1 MTDPQA
7 SPRQPAS
14 IARPH
19 WGAEALWQAL
29 VPLLPG
35 LSIEVVQTLDSTNS
49 ELTERLR
56 NASRVQK
63 APSDRR
69 GGRGGRVDDLFPQL
83 LVAINQTA
91 GRGRLGRRW
100 HSTAGSSLTFSL
112 ALPLARAD
120 WSGLSLAVGLA
131 VVEALDPQGGR
142 LGLKWP
148 NDLILCDARNDAN
161 GVESGDGSGEGK
173 RPGAGRKL
181 GGILIESVTVG
192 EQRAAV
198 IGIGINVIPQ
208 PVAEAD
214 YGAAA
219 LTELWPEATPQDTL
233 ARIGEPLVR
242 ALLAFERDGFAPLQ
256 DAYARRDVLRGQ
268 VVRTTDRAMPEGVA
282 AGVDADGAL
291 KVAGGGQTRRVLS
304 GEVSVRFAGIA

>member
-7 SPRQPAS
+7 SPRHPVS
-14 IARPH
+14 TARPH

-49 ELTERLR
+49 ELTDRLR
-56 NASRVQK
+56 NASRVQQV
-63 APSDRR
+63 R
-69 GGRGGRVDDLFPQL
+69 RGGRVDDLSPQM
-83 LVAINQTA
+83 LVAIHQTA

-100 HSTAGSSLTFSL
+100 HATPGSSLTFSL
-112 ALPLARAD
+112 ALPLQRAD

-131 VVEALDPQGGR
+131 VVEALDPHGRR

-148 NDLILCDARNDAN
+148 NDLILCEAGDAAAHGQEPRM
-161 GVESGDGSGEGK
+161 
-173 RPGAGRKL
+173 GRKL
-181 GGILIESVTVG
+181 GGILIESVAVA

-198 IGIGINVIPQ
+198 IGIGINVLPQ
-208 PVAEAD
+208 PVAESD

-219 LTELWPEATPQDTL
+219 LVELWPEATQQDTL

-256 DAYARRDVLRGQ
+256 EAFARRDVLRGQ
-268 VVRTTDRAMPEGVA
+268 LVRTTDATMPEGVA

-291 KVAGGGQTRRVLS
+291 QVAGGGLTRRVVS
-304 GEVSVRFAGIA
+304 GEVSVRLAGGL

>member
-14 IARPH
+14 QARPH

-35 LSIEVVQTLDSTNS
+35 LSIEVVQSLASTNS
-49 ELTERLR
+49 ELTDRLR
-56 NASRVQK
+56 NASRVQRV
-63 APSDRR
+63 PGDRR
-69 GGRGGRVDDLFPQL
+69 GGRMDDLFPQM
-83 LVAINQTA
+83 LVAINQTE

-112 ALPLARAD
+112 ALPLVRAD

-131 VVEALDPQGGR
+131 VVEALDPEGRR

-148 NDLILCDARNDAN
+148 NDIVLLDA
-161 GVESGDGSGEGK
+161 E
-173 RPGAGRKL
+173 PGAAAPRPGRKL
-181 GGILIESVTVG
+181 GGILIESVAVG
-192 EQRAAV
+192 DQRAAV
-198 IGIGINVIPQ
+198 IGIGVNVLPQ

-219 LTELWPEATPQDTL
+219 LTELWPEATPQDAL

-242 ALLAFERDGFAPLQ
+242 TLVAFERDGFAPLQ
-256 DAYARRDVLRGQ
+256 DAFARRDVLRGQ
-268 VVRTTDRAMPEGVA
+268 RVRTTDAAMPEGVA
-282 AGVDADGAL
+282 IGVDADGAL
-291 KVAGGGQTRRVLS
+291 QVASNGQTRRVVS
-304 GEVSVRFAGIA
+304 GEVSVRLAGAA

>member
-7 SPRQPAS
+7 SPRHPAS
-14 IARPH
+14 TARPH

-35 LSIEVVQTLDSTNS
+35 LSIEVVQTLDSTNT

-56 NASRVQK
+56 SAAR
-63 APSDRR
+63 APKSPDDRR
-69 GGRGGRVDDLFPQL
+69 SRRVDDLFPQL
-83 LVAINQTA
+83 LVAIDQTA

-112 ALPLARAD
+112 ALPLKRAD

-131 VVEALDPQGGR
+131 LAEALDPHGCR

-148 NDLILCDARNDAN
+148 NDLILCQA
-161 GVESGDGSGEGK
+161 GVESCNDKSLQ
-173 RPGAGRKL
+173 AGRKL

-219 LTELWPEATPQDTL
+219 LAELWPEATPQDTL

-242 ALLAFERDGFAPLQ
+242 TLLAFERDGFAPLQ
-256 DAYARRDVLRGQ
+256 EAYARRDVLRGQ
-268 VVRTTDRAMPEGVA
+268 LVRISDRALPEGVA
-282 AGVDADGAL
+282 DGVDADGAL
-291 KVAGGGQTRRVLS
+291 KVASGGQTRRVLS
-304 GEVSVRFAGIA
+304 GEVSVRLAGAA

>member
-7 SPRQPAS
+7 SPRPPVS
-14 IARPH
+14 TARPH

-35 LSIEVVQTLDSTNS
+35 LSIEVVQSLDSTNS

-56 NASRVQK
+56 SASRVQK
-63 APSDRR
+63 VPGDRR
-69 GGRGGRVDDLFPQL
+69 GGRVNDLFPQM

-100 HSTAGSSLTFSL
+100 HSTPGSSLTFSL
-112 ALPLARAD
+112 ALPLVRSD

-131 VVEALDPQGGR
+131 VVEALDPEGAR

-148 NDLILCDARNDAN
+148 NDIILRDPA
-161 GVESGDGSGEGK
+161 SGDKSAQDKSGGGTA
-173 RPGAGRKL
+173 RLGRKL
-181 GGILIESVTVG
+181 GGILIESVSVG
-192 EQRAAV
+192 DQRAAV
-198 IGIGINVIPQ
+198 IGIGVNVIPQ

-219 LTELWPEATPQDTL
+219 LTELWPEATPQETL

-242 ALLAFERDGFAPLQ
+242 MLVAFERDGFAPLQ
-256 DAYARRDVLRGQ
+256 AAYARRDVLLGQ
-268 VVRTTDRAMPEGVA
+268 RVKTNDASMPEGIA
-282 AGVDADGAL
+282 SGVDADGAL
-291 KVAGGGQTRRVLS
+291 QVASNGQTRRVVS
-304 GEVSVRFAGIA
+304 GEVSVRLAGAA

>member
-7 SPRQPAS
+7 SPRQPVS
-14 IARPH
+14 TTRPH

-35 LSIEVVQTLDSTNS
+35 LSIEVVQSLGSTNS
-49 ELTERLR
+49 ELTDRLR
-56 NASRVQK
+56 NASRVQRV
-63 APSDRR
+63 PGDRR
-69 GGRGGRVDDLFPQL
+69 GGRMDDLFPQM
-83 LVAINQTA
+83 LVAINQTE

-120 WSGLSLAVGLA
+120 WSGLSLAIGLA
-131 VVEALDPQGGR
+131 VVEALDPDGRR

-148 NDLILCDARNDAN
+148 NDIIVRDTEGGDEPARDKSLA
-161 GVESGDGSGEGK
+161 EPA
-173 RPGAGRKL
+173 RLGRKL

-198 IGIGINVIPQ
+198 IGIGINVIAQ

-219 LTELWPEATPQDTL
+219 LTELWPEATPQDAL

-242 ALLAFERDGFAPLQ
+242 TLVAFERDGFAPLQ
-256 DAYARRDVLRGQ
+256 DAFARRDVLLGQ
-268 VVRTTDRAMPEGVA
+268 RVRTTDAAMPEGVA

-291 KVAGGGQTRRVLS
+291 TVTSNGQTRRIVS
-304 GEVSVRFAGIA
+304 GEVSVRLAGAA

>member
-7 SPRQPAS
+7 SPRHLAS
-14 IARPH
+14 TTRPH

-35 LSIEVVQTLDSTNS
+35 LSIEVVQSLGSTNS
-49 ELTERLR
+49 ELTDRLR
-56 NASRVQK
+56 SV
-63 APSDRR
+63 APKGDERR
-69 GGRGGRVDDLFPQL
+69 SGRVDDLSPQM

-91 GRGRLGRRW
+91 GRGRLGRHW
-100 HSTAGSSLTFSL
+100 YSAAGASLTFSL
-112 ALPLARAD
+112 ALPLRRTD

-131 VVEALDPQGGR
+131 VVEALDPDGTR

-148 NDLILCDARNDAN
+148 NDLILRDPDDATAQDMRL
-161 GVESGDGSGEGK
+161 
-173 RPGAGRKL
+173 PLGRKL
-181 GGILIESVTVG
+181 GGILIESVAVG

-214 YGAAA
+214 YGAGA
-219 LTELWPEATPQDTL
+219 LTELWPEATPQDAL

-242 ALLAFERDGFAPLQ
+242 ALVAFERDGFAPLQ
-256 DAYARRDVLRGQ
+256 AAYARRDVLLGRT
-268 VVRTTDRAMPEGVA
+268 VRTNDVAQSEGVA

-291 KVAGGGQTRRVLS
+291 KVTGHGQTRRIVS
-304 GEVSVRFAGIA
+304 GEVSVRLAGAA

>member
-7 SPRQPAS
+7 SPRHPVS

-35 LSIEVVQTLDSTNS
+35 LSIEVVQSLASTNS
-49 ELTERLR
+49 ELTDRLR
-56 NASRVQK
+56 TASRVQRV
-63 APSDRR
+63 PGDRR
-69 GGRGGRVDDLFPQL
+69 EGRVDDLFPQM

-91 GRGRLGRRW
+91 GRGRLGRHW
-100 HSTAGSSLTFSL
+100 HSTPGSSLTFSL
-112 ALPLARAD
+112 ALPLKRSD

-131 VVEALDPQGGR
+131 VAEALDPDGRR

-148 NDLILCDARNDAN
+148 NDLVLRDP
-161 GVESGDGSGEGK
+161 ESGGESTPDK
-173 RPGAGRKL
+173 RPPEPARLGRKL
-181 GGILIESVTVG
+181 GGILIESVAVG
-192 EQRAAV
+192 DQRAAV
-198 IGIGINVIPQ
+198 IGIGVNVIPQ

-219 LTELWPEATPQDTL
+219 LTELWPEATPQEAL

-242 ALLAFERDGFAPLQ
+242 TLVAFDRDGFAPLQ
-256 DAYARRDVLRGQ
+256 DAYARRDVLRGLR
-268 VVRTTDRAMPEGVA
+268 VKTTDAAMPDGIA
-282 AGVDADGAL
+282 SGVDADGAL
-291 KVAGGGQTRRVLS
+291 QVAGNGQTRRVVS
-304 GEVSVRFAGIA
+304 GEVSVRLAGAA

>member
-1 MTDPQA
+1 MTDPHA

-63 APSDRR
+63 SPSER
-69 GGRGGRVDDLFPQL
+69 RGGRVDDLSPQL

-100 HSTAGSSLTFSL
+100 HSTAGASLTFSL
-112 ALPLARAD
+112 ALPLGRPD

-131 VVEALDPQGGR
+131 VVEALDPDGRR

-148 NDLILCDARNDAN
+148 NDLILRD
-161 GVESGDGSGEGK
+161 GGDEAGEDKG
-173 RPGAGRKL
+173 PGAGRKL
-181 GGILIESVTVG
+181 GGILIESVAVG

-198 IGIGINVIPQ
+198 IGIGLNVIPQ

-219 LTELWPEATPQDTL
+219 LSELWPEATPQDTL

-291 KVAGGGQTRRVLS
+291 KVDGGGQTRRVLS
-304 GEVSVRFAGIA
+304 GEVSVRLAGVA

>member
-1 MTDPQA
+1 MTEPLA
-7 SPRQPAS
+7 SSRHPAS
-14 IARPH
+14 AARPH

-35 LSIEVVQTLDSTNS
+35 LSIEVVQTLDSTNT

-56 NASRVQK
+56 SASRVQK
-63 APSDRR
+63 APGDRR
-69 GGRGGRVDDLFPQL
+69 GGRADDLFPQM
-83 LVAINQTA
+83 LVALDQTA

-100 HSTAGSSLTFSL
+100 HSSPGASLTFSL
-112 ALPLARAD
+112 ALPLQRTD

-131 VVEALDPQGGR
+131 VVEALDPLGTT

-148 NDLILCDARNDAN
+148 NDLVLLDGAAP
-161 GVESGDGSGEGK
+161 GDDK
-173 RPGAGRKL
+173 APRAGRKL
-181 GGILIESVTVG
+181 GGILIESVAVG

-214 YGAAA
+214 YGTAA
-219 LTELWPEATPQDTL
+219 LAELWPEATPQDTL
-233 ARIGEPLVR
+233 ARLGEPLAR

-256 DAYARRDVLRGQ
+256 AAYARRDVLHGQ
-268 VVRTTDRAMPEGVA
+268 PVRTSDRGMPEGIA
-282 AGVDADGAL
+282 QGVDADGAL
-291 KVAGGGQTRRVLS
+291 KVTSGGQTHRVLS
-304 GEVSVRFAGIA
+304 GEVSVRLAGTA

>member
-7 SPRQPAS
+7 SPRHPVGS
-14 IARPH
+14 ARPH

-56 NASRVQK
+56 NAARVQQT
-63 APSDRR
+63 PGDRR
-69 GGRGGRVDDLFPQL
+69 GGRVGDLSPQM
-83 LVAINQTA
+83 LVAIHQTA

-100 HSTAGSSLTFSL
+100 HSTPGSSLTFSL
-112 ALPLARAD
+112 ALPLRRTD

-131 VVEALDPQGGR
+131 VVEALDPHGRR

-148 NDLILCDARNDAN
+148 NDLMLCEA
-161 GVESGDGSGEGK
+161 GDDSRPIKGS
-173 RPGAGRKL
+173 RMGRKL
-181 GGILIESVTVG
+181 GGILIESVPVG
-192 EQRAAV
+192 DQRAAV
-198 IGIGINVIPQ
+198 IGIGVNVAAQ

-214 YGAAA
+214 YGTAA
-219 LTELWPEATPQDTL
+219 LTEIWPEATPQDAL
-233 ARIGEPLVR
+233 ARIGVPLVQ
-242 ALLAFERDGFAPLQ
+242 ALLGFERDGFAPLQ

-268 VVRTTDRAMPEGVA
+268 LVKTTDAAMPEGVA

-291 KVAGGGQTRRVLS
+291 KVAGGGETRRIVS
-304 GEVSVRFAGIA
+304 GEVSVRLAGAL

>member
-7 SPRQPAS
+7 SPRLPVS
-14 IARPH
+14 TARPH

-35 LSIEVVQTLDSTNS
+35 LSIEVVQTLGSTNS
-49 ELTERLR
+49 ELTDRLR
-56 NASRVQK
+56 NAARTQGG
-63 APSDRR
+63 RR
-69 GGRGGRVDDLFPQL
+69 GGDLSPQL

-91 GRGRLGRRW
+91 GRGRLGRHW
-100 HSTAGSSLTFSL
+100 HSTPGSSLTFSL
-112 ALPLARAD
+112 ALPLQRSD

-131 VVEALDPQGGR
+131 VVEALDPQGRR

-148 NDLILCDARNDAN
+148 NDLMLLAD
-161 GVESGDGSGEGK
+161 GDDSTPDKGRGM
-173 RPGAGRKL
+173 GRKL
-181 GGILIESVTVG
+181 GGILIESVPAG

-198 IGIGINVIPQ
+198 IGIGVNVEPQ

-214 YGAAA
+214 YEIAA
-219 LTELWPEATPQDTL
+219 LTEIWPEATAQDAL
-233 ARIGEPLVR
+233 ARIGVPLVQ

-268 VVRTTDRAMPEGVA
+268 RVKTTDAAMPEGVA
-282 AGVDADGAL
+282 DGVDGDGAL
-291 KVAGGGQTRRVLS
+291 KVTSGGQTRRVVS
-304 GEVSVRFAGIA
+304 GEVSVRLAGAQ

>member
-1 MTDPQA
+1 MTEPQA
-7 SPRQPAS
+7 SPRHPAS
-14 IARPH
+14 TARPH

-35 LSIEVVQTLDSTNS
+35 LSIEVVQTLDSTNT

-56 NASRVQK
+56 SASRVQK
-63 APSDRR
+63 APGDR
-69 GGRGGRVDDLFPQL
+69 RGGRVDDLFPQM
-83 LVAINQTA
+83 LVAIDQTA

-100 HSTAGSSLTFSL
+100 HSTPGASLTFSL
-112 ALPLARAD
+112 ALPLQRTD

-131 VVEALDPQGGR
+131 VVEALDPQGTA

-148 NDLILCDARNDAN
+148 NDLILCLD
-161 GVESGDGSGEGK
+161 GTGSGND
-173 RPGAGRKL
+173 RAPRAGRKL
-181 GGILIESVTVG
+181 GGILIESVAVG

-198 IGIGINVIPQ
+198 IGIGINVVPQ

-219 LTELWPEATPQDTL
+219 LAELWPEATPQDTL
-233 ARIGEPLVR
+233 ARLGEPLVR

-256 DAYARRDVLRGQ
+256 AAYARRDVLHGQ
-268 VVRTTDRAMPEGVA
+268 PVRTSDRSMPDGVA
-282 AGVDADGAL
+282 EGVDADGAL
-291 KVAGGGQTRRVLS
+291 MVANGGQTRRVLS
-304 GEVSVRFAGIA
+304 GEVSVRLAGAA

>member
-7 SPRQPAS
+7 SPRHPVS
-14 IARPH
+14 TARPH

-35 LSIEVVQTLDSTNS
+35 LSIEVVQSLGSTNS
-49 ELTERLR
+49 ELTDRLR
-56 NASRVQK
+56 NASRVQRVP
-63 APSDRR
+63 ADR
-69 GGRGGRVDDLFPQL
+69 RGGRVDDLFPQM
-83 LVAINQTA
+83 LVAINQTE

-100 HSTAGSSLTFSL
+100 HSTPGSSLTFSL
-112 ALPLARAD
+112 ALPLRRPD

-131 VVEALDPQGGR
+131 VAEALDPDGMR

-148 NDLILCDARNDAN
+148 NDLVLRDP
-161 GVESGDGSGEGK
+161 ESGGESAK
-173 RPGAGRKL
+173 LGRKL
-181 GGILIESVTVG
+181 GGILIESVAVG
-192 EQRAAV
+192 DQRAAV
-198 IGIGINVIPQ
+198 IGIGVNVIPQ

-219 LTELWPEATPQDTL
+219 LTELWPEATPQEAL

-242 ALLAFERDGFAPLQ
+242 ALVAFDRDGFAPLQ

-268 VVRTTDRAMPEGVA
+268 RVKTTDAAMPEGIA
-282 AGVDADGAL
+282 SGVDADGAL
-291 KVAGGGQTRRVLS
+291 QVAGNGQTRRVVS
-304 GEVSVRFAGIA
+304 GEVSVRLMGAA

>member
-7 SPRQPAS
+7 SPRHPVS
-14 IARPH
+14 TARPH

-35 LSIEVVQTLDSTNS
+35 LSIEVVQSLDSTNS
-49 ELTERLR
+49 ELTDRLR
-56 NASRVQK
+56 NASRVQQ
-63 APSDRR
+63 AQGDRR
-69 GGRGGRVDDLFPQL
+69 SGRVDDLFPQM
-83 LVAINQTA
+83 LVAIHQTA

-100 HSTAGSSLTFSL
+100 HSTPGSSLTFSL
-112 ALPLARAD
+112 ALPLHRTD

-131 VVEALDPQGGR
+131 VVEALDPHGRR

-148 NDLILCDARNDAN
+148 NDIVLC
-161 GVESGDGSGEGK
+161 ESGDESGRDH
-173 RPGAGRKL
+173 RPRMGRKL
-181 GGILIESVTVG
+181 GGILIESVAVG
-192 EQRAAV
+192 DRRAAV

-242 ALLAFERDGFAPLQ
+242 TLVAFERDGFAPLQ

-268 VVRTTDRAMPEGVA
+268 LVKTTDATMPEGIA

-291 KVAGGGQTRRVLS
+291 KVAGGGQTRRVVS
-304 GEVSVRFAGIA
+304 GEVSVRLAGVA

>member
-7 SPRQPAS
+7 SPRHPVS

-69 GGRGGRVDDLFPQL
+69 GGRVDDLFPQL

-100 HSTAGSSLTFSL
+100 HSTAGASLTFSL
-112 ALPLARAD
+112 ALPLRRAD

-131 VVEALDPQGGR
+131 VVEALDPDGGR

-148 NDLILCDARNDAN
+148 NDLILR
-161 GVESGDGSGEGK
+161 ESGDESGDDK
-173 RPGAGRKL
+173 TARAGRKL
-181 GGILIESVTVG
+181 GGILIESVVVG

-198 IGIGINVIPQ
+198 IGVGINVVPQ

-214 YGAAA
+214 YGTAA
-219 LTELWPEATPQDTL
+219 LTELWPEATPQDAL

-242 ALLAFERDGFAPLQ
+242 TLLAFERDGFAPLQ
-256 DAYARRDVLRGQ
+256 QAYAQRDVLRGRH
-268 VVRTTDRAMPEGVA
+268 VKTSDRAMPEGVA
-282 AGVDADGAL
+282 DGVDADGAL
-291 KVAGGGQTRRVLS
+291 RVAGGGEVRRIVS
-304 GEVSVRFAGIA
+304 GEVSVRLTGAA

>member
-1 MTDPQA
+1 MNEPQA
-7 SPRQPAS
+7 SPRHPAS
-14 IARPH
+14 AARPH

-35 LSIEVVQTLDSTNS
+35 LSIEVVQTLDSTNT

-56 NASRVQK
+56 SASRVQK
-63 APSDRR
+63 APGDR
-69 GGRGGRVDDLFPQL
+69 RGGRVDDLFPQM
-83 LVAINQTA
+83 LVAIDQTA

-100 HSTAGSSLTFSL
+100 HSTPGASLTFSL
-112 ALPLARAD
+112 ALPLQRAD

-131 VVEALDPQGGR
+131 VVEALDPQGST

-148 NDLILCDARNDAN
+148 NDLILCPDAA
-161 GVESGDGSGEGK
+161 SGDDK
-173 RPGAGRKL
+173 APRAGRKL
-181 GGILIESVTVG
+181 GGILIESVAVG

-198 IGIGINVIPQ
+198 IGIGINVVPQ

-219 LTELWPEATPQDTL
+219 LAELLPDATPQDTL
-233 ARIGEPLVR
+233 ARLGEPLVR

-256 DAYARRDVLRGQ
+256 AAYARRDVLHGLP
-268 VVRTTDRAMPEGVA
+268 VRTSDRSMPEGVA
-282 AGVDADGAL
+282 EGVDADGAL
-291 KVAGGGQTRRVLS
+291 KVASGGQTRRVLS
-304 GEVSVRFAGIA
+304 GEVSVRLAGAA